1 MFARRLAELR
11 NRRHLTQYELA
22 DRLQFSR
29 AQIGN
34 YEQGTREP
42 DFQTLITFADFF
54 DVSVDYLLGRTDDPI
69 ASLGGMASDVGDI
82 VIFSGQKEQLTSKEA
97 EFLQESLAM
106 FRRLETKWGSERRS

>member
-11 NRRHLTQYELA
+11 NSRHLTQYELA

-42 DFQTLITFADFF
+42 DFQTLIIFADFF
-54 DVSVDYLLGRTDDPI
+54 DVSVDYLLGRTDDRM
-69 ASLGGMASDVGDI
+69 ASLDSMTSDANDV
-82 VIFSGQKEQLTSKEA
+82 VIFGGQKEQLTSKEA

-106 FRRLETKWGSERRS
+106 FRRLETKWESERT